1 MKKKEEFKNVRTVI
15 VFVSLVFFAIV
26 ASLLFKGLV
35 IVKNST
41 FDPSH
46 RYTFLIKQENP
57 MVISLDPSTDSAS
70 VLEIK
75 TFNSKV
81 EDTIKIPID
90 GYVQKKG
97 SSGQLFSVNDAKRQ
111 KGIATFFSDLL
122 ISYPSIS
129 SNMTV
134 VDLARLFLSAQSIPS
149 HKVTF
154 AVINSGESDSLVSS
168 LFLDQS
174 IIDEKKSVSVV
185 NGAYVSGLGA
195 SFEQMLVNMG
205 INVVSVSTAEKPI
218 EKTHLVFS
226 DSEKPYTVTKMEKV
240 LGISAENNP
249 REEISDIILYL
260 GKDAVKKQAY

>member
-1 MKKKEEFKNVRTVI
+1 MKKKEEFKNARTVI
-15 VFVSLVFFAIV
+15 VFVALVLFAIA
-26 ASLLFKGLV
+26 ASSLFKGFL
-35 IVKNST
+35 IVRSST

-46 RYTFLIKQENP
+46 RYTLLIKQTNP
-57 MVISLDPSTDSAS
+57 MVISLDPSSQTAS

-75 TFNSKV
+75 TNKEKV
-81 EDTIKIPID
+81 EESVKIPID

-97 SSGQLFSVNDAKRQ
+97 SLVQLFSADDAKRQ

-122 ISYPSIS
+122 TSYPSIN

-134 VDLARLFLSAQSIPS
+134 IDLARLFLSAQSIPS

-154 AVINSGESDSLVSS
+154 AVINSGASDSLVSS

-205 INVVSVSTAEKPI
+205 VNVVSVTTADKPI

-226 DSEKPYTVTKMEKV
+226 DSEKPYTVSKMEKV

-249 REEISDIILYL
+249 RGEISDIILYL